1 VSKLPTPRRDPF
13 SNSSAWRYGLMG
25 LPLAFVALPLYVVL
39 PNYYAREWGLSL
51 SAVGSLLLA
60 ARLLDALTDP
70 LLGRWVDRLF
80 ARSAG
85 RVLQACGAAAVLL
98 ALGFVA
104 LFFPYGAGVGGT
116 TPAPGTSANT
126 GSAALWTWLTIALIV
141 TYAAYSFLTIAHQSW
156 AAQHGGSEVERSR
169 LMGWREGLALV
180 GVLVASVLPLTVGMA
195 ATSVA
200 LAMALAVAWVA
211 WRGAPRP
218 QTRDQAQATQP
229 REGDLLRPWASTAF
243 RRLVAVFML
252 GGIASAIPATLV
264 LFFIQDRLRADAAW
278 QPVFLI
284 VYFVCAALAVPLW
297 MRAVKRWGLAV
308 SWLLGMVL
316 AMAVFAGAS
325 PLQAGDN
332 IPFLLICALSG
343 AALGADLALPSALL
357 TGVIAQMGDTGR
369 AEGAYFGWWN
379 FASKL
384 NLALSAGLV
393 LPALA
398 YFGYTPGTQD
408 PQALEALAVAYCAV
422 PCALKT
428 LAAICLYRFCIRQ
441 PTFRKPM

>member
-1 VSKLPTPRRDPF
+1 
-13 SNSSAWRYGLMG
+13 
-25 LPLAFVALPLYVVL
+25 
-39 PNYYAREWGLSL
+39 
-51 SAVGSLLLA
+51 
-60 ARLLDALTDP
+60 
-70 LLGRWVDRLF
+70 
-80 ARSAG
+80 
-85 RVLQACGAAAVLL
+85 
-98 ALGFVA
+98 
-104 LFFPYGAGVGGT
+104 
-116 TPAPGTSANT
+116 
-126 GSAALWTWLTIALIV
+126 
-141 TYAAYSFLTIAHQSW
+141 
-156 AAQHGGSEVERSR
+156 
-169 LMGWREGLALV
+169 
-180 GVLVASVLPLTVGMA
+180 
-195 ATSVA
+195 
-200 LAMALAVAWVA
+200 
-211 WRGAPRP
+211 
-218 QTRDQAQATQP
+218 
-229 REGDLLRPWASTAF
+229 
-243 RRLVAVFML
+243 LVAVFML

-297 MRAVKRWGLAV
+297 LRAVKRWGLAV

-428 LAAICLYRFCIRQ
+428 LAAICLYRFWIRQ
-441 PTFRKPM
+441 PTFRKPMR